1 MNKINKENIE
11 AYLLDLAEG
20 TINEEDKKEVL
31 AFLEQNTEYKEMFA
45 LYDDQLVLQ
54 EDSSIAFEDKQ
65 LLKHR
70 VIFPYWKRVI
80 YVASSVAA
88 IVLLFYLLKPG
99 TDVIT
104 DTTNSANPI
113 ANTIKPT
120 NKVEKISDTSTYTAS
135 SYNKPTNKN
144 NNSKSSLET
153 TVAQT
158 EEQPTYYANDIT
170 EDTNPATYNDSQSQD
185 LIVQN
190 TTYVSNHAK
199 NDTVYV
205 IYVGGKQNRT
215 NKLAHFVE
223 KHTNIDILPAVS
235 FIKQTA
241 GKVKETKDKYLKI

>member
-45 LYDDQLVLQ
+45 LYDDKLVLQ
-54 EDSSIAFEDKQ
+54 EDSSISFEDKES
-65 LLKHR
+65 LKHR
-70 VIFPYWKRVI
+70 VIIPYWKRVI

-88 IVLLFYLLKPG
+88 VVLLFYLFKPS

-104 DTTNSANPI
+104 DTINSANPI
-113 ANTIKPT
+113 ANITKPT

-135 SYNKPTNKN
+135 YNKPTNKN
-144 NNSKSSLET
+144 NFSNSSDET
-153 TVAQT
+153 TTAQT
-158 EEQPTYYANDIT
+158 EKQPTYYANDIT
-170 EDTNPATYNDSQSQD
+170 ENTNPATYNDSQSQD
-185 LIVQN
+185 LMVQN

-215 NKLAHFVE
+215 NRLAHFVE

-235 FIKQTA
+235 FIKHTA